1 MQVVGAFACS
11 HAALFVSRRQA
22 APATQSSRIYE
33 AFARMGQLIREQR
46 PDALVVVGTD
56 HGRIYPLSGM
66 PQYLIGVSEQAVGI
80 GDAGLPEKTLPLHQ
94 SFARAILDGLLKEG
108 VDMAFSEA
116 MRIDHSFLT
125 PLLLALP
132 ELDIPIVPIVQNCN
146 APPLPNLERSYQVG
160 RSLAR
165 ALMKGPEGRI
175 VVIGTGGLS
184 HWVGSAEF
192 RAFMSGPAG
201 SRLARQAQFPL
212 QLPESGEVN
221 EEFDRDFIEILRH
234 GRAQEFIRDWDT
246 HRIGEIAGNGA
257 QEVRNWLLLAGLTAD
272 APATLLDYAPVKP
285 WLTGVAVV
293 QFGIPE
299 PVRPAGR
306 A

>member
-1 MQVVGAFACS
+1 MRVVGAFACS
-11 HAALFVSRRQA
+11 HAALFVTRRQA
-22 APATQSSRIYE
+22 APETQCARVYG
-33 AFARMGQLIREQR
+33 AFARMGQLIRECR
-46 PDALVVVGTD
+46 PDALVIVGTD

-80 GDAGLPEKTLPLHQ
+80 GDAGLPEKTLALHQ
-94 SFARAILDGLLKEG
+94 SFARSILSGLLEEG

-146 APPLPNLERSYQVG
+146 APPLPNLERAHQVG

-165 ALMKGPEGRI
+165 ALMKGPEGRV

-192 RAFMSGPAG
+192 RTFMSGPAG
-201 SRLARQAQFPL
+201 SRLARLAQFPL
-212 QLPESGEVN
+212 QLPESGDVN
-221 EEFDRDFIEILRH
+221 EEFDRAFVETLCH
-234 GRAQEFIRDWDT
+234 GGAQEFIRNWDT
-246 HRIGEIAGNGA
+246 HRLGEIAGNGA
-257 QEVRNWLLLAGLTAD
+257 QEIRNWLLLAGVTAD

-285 WLTGVAVV
+285 WLTGAAVV
-293 QFGIPE
+293 QFAVTE
-299 PVRPAGR
+299 PGRPAGR

>member
-11 HAALFVSRRQA
+11 HAALFVTRREA
-22 APATQSSRIYE
+22 APATQCVRIYG
-33 AFARMGQLIREQR
+33 AFARMGQLIRELR
-46 PDALVVVGTD
+46 PDALVIVGTD

-80 GDAGLPEKTLPLHQ
+80 GDAGLRKETLPLHQ
-94 SFARAILDGLLKEG
+94 GFARSILEGVLEEG
-108 VDMAFSEA
+108 VDLAFSEA
-116 MRIDHSFLT
+116 MSIDHSFLT

-146 APPLPNLERSYQVG
+146 APPLPSLERAYQVG
-160 RSLAR
+160 RILAR
-165 ALMKGPEGRI
+165 VLTRGPEGRV

-184 HWVGSAEF
+184 HWVGSDEF

-201 SRLARQAQFPL
+201 SRLARQTQFPL
-212 QLPESGEVN
+212 QLPDTGEVN
-221 EEFDRDFIEILRH
+221 EEFDRNFIEIICQ
-234 GRAQEFIRDWDT
+234 GKAQEFIRNWDT
-246 HRIGEIAGNGA
+246 HSIGEVAGNGA

-272 APATLLDYAPVKP
+272 APATLLDYAAVKP

-293 QFGIPE
+293 EFVIPE
-299 PVRPAGR
+299 PIRPAGR

>member
-1 MQVVGAFACS
+1 MQLVGAFACS
-11 HAALFVSRRQA
+11 HAALFVSRRDL
-22 APATQSSRIYE
+22 APAEQCSRIYA
-33 AFARMGQLIREQR
+33 AFARMGQLIRECR
-46 PDALVVVGTD
+46 PDALVIVGTD
-56 HGRIYPLSGM
+56 HGRIHPLSGM

-80 GDAGLPEKTLPLHQ
+80 GDAGLPAKTLPLQQ
-94 SFARAILDGLLKEG
+94 SFARSILDGVLEEG

-116 MRIDHSFLT
+116 MSIDHSFLT

-146 APPLPNLERSYQVG
+146 APPLPNLERAYQVG
-160 RSLAR
+160 RILAR
-165 ALMKGPEGRI
+165 ALTKGPEGRV

-201 SRLARQAQFPL
+201 SRLERQTQFPL
-212 QLPESGEVN
+212 QLPATGEVN
-221 EEFDRDFIEILRH
+221 EEFDRDFIEILCQ
-234 GRAQEFIRDWDT
+234 GRAQEFIRNWDT
-246 HRIGEIAGNGA
+246 HRIGEVAGNGA

-272 APATLLDYAPVKP
+272 APAILLDYAPVKP

-293 QFGIPE
+293 QFVIPE
-299 PVRPAGR
+299 HICPAGR

>member
-11 HAALFVSRRQA
+11 HAALFVTRREA
-22 APATQSSRIYE
+22 APPAQCERMYG
-33 AFARMGQLIREQR
+33 AFARMGQLIRELR
-46 PDALVVVGTD
+46 PDALVIVGTD

-80 GDAGLPEKTLPLHQ
+80 GDAGLPAKTLPLHQ
-94 SFARAILDGLLKEG
+94 SFARSILDGVLEEG

-116 MRIDHSFLT
+116 MKIDHSFLT

-132 ELDIPIVPIVQNCN
+132 ELDIPIIPIVQNCN
-146 APPLPNLERSYQVG
+146 APPLPSLQRAYQVG
-160 RSLAR
+160 RTLSR
-165 ALMKGPEGRI
+165 AVANGPEGRI
-175 VVIGTGGLS
+175 VAIGTGGLS

-201 SRLARQAQFPL
+201 SRLARQTQFPL
-212 QLPESGEVN
+212 QLPDTGDVN
-221 EEFDRDFIEILRH
+221 EKFDRDFIEIMRQ
-234 GRAQEFIRDWDT
+234 GKAQEFIRNWDT
-246 HRIGEIAGNGA
+246 QRIGEVAGNGA
-257 QEVRNWLLLAGLTAD
+257 QEVRNWLLLAGLMAD
-272 APATLLDYAPVKP
+272 APATLLDYAPVEP

-293 QFGIPE
+293 QFSMPE
-299 PVRPAGR
+299 HFGQGGR

>member
-1 MQVVGAFACS
+1 MQIVGAFACS
-11 HAALFVSRRQA
+11 HAALFITRREA
-22 APATQSSRIYE
+22 APATQCSRIYG
-33 AFARMGQLIREQR
+33 AFARMGQLIREHR
-46 PDALVVVGTD
+46 PDALVIVGTD

-80 GDAGLPEKTLPLHQ
+80 GDAGLPRKTLPLHQ
-94 SFARAILDGLLKEG
+94 GFARSILEGVLEEG

-116 MRIDHSFLT
+116 MSIDHSFLT

-146 APPLPNLERSYQVG
+146 APPLPNLERAYQVG
-160 RSLAR
+160 RILAR
-165 ALMKGPEGRI
+165 ALTKGPEGRV

-192 RAFMSGPAG
+192 RGFMSGPAG
-201 SRLARQAQFPL
+201 SRLGRQSQFPL
-212 QLPESGEVN
+212 QLPDTGEVN
-221 EEFDRDFIEILRH
+221 EEFDRKFIEILCQ

-246 HRIGEIAGNGA
+246 QRIGEVAGNGA

-272 APATLLDYAPVKP
+272 APGTLLDYAPVKP

-293 QFGIPE
+293 QFVIPE
-299 PVRPAGR
+299 HIRPAGR

>member
-1 MQVVGAFACS
+1 
-11 HAALFVSRRQA
+11 
-22 APATQSSRIYE
+22 
-33 AFARMGQLIREQR
+33 MGQLIREHR

-80 GDAGLPEKTLPLHQ
+80 GDAGLPAKTLPLHQ
-94 SFARAILDGLLKEG
+94 SFARSILADVLEEG
-108 VDMAFSEA
+108 VDMAYSEA

-146 APPLPNLERSYQVG
+146 APPLPNLERAYQVG
-160 RSLAR
+160 RILAR
-165 ALMKGPEGRI
+165 ALMKGPEGRV

-184 HWVGSAEF
+184 HWVGSKEF

-201 SRLARQAQFPL
+201 SRLARQNEFPL
-212 QLPESGEVN
+212 QLPDSGEVN
-221 EEFDRDFIEILRH
+221 EEFDRDFIEILCQ
-234 GRAQEFIRDWDT
+234 GRAQEFIRSWDT
-246 HRIGEIAGNGA
+246 HRLGEVAGNGA

-285 WLTGVAVV
+285 WLTGAAVV
-293 QFGIPE
+293 QFVIPK
-299 PVRPAGR
+299 PVRSAGR

>member
-1 MQVVGAFACS
+1 MRIVGAFACS
-11 HAALFVSRRQA
+11 HAALFVTRREA
-22 APATQSSRIYE
+22 APEAQCSRIYG
-33 AFARMGQLIREQR
+33 AFARMGQLIREHR
-46 PDALVVVGTD
+46 PDALVIVGTD

-80 GDAGLPEKTLPLHQ
+80 GDAGLPGKTLPLHQ
-94 SFARAILDGLLKEG
+94 GFARSILDSVLEEG

-146 APPLPNLERSYQVG
+146 APPLPKLERAYQVG
-160 RSLAR
+160 QILAR

-201 SRLARQAQFPL
+201 SRLARQTQFPL
-212 QLPESGEVN
+212 QLPDTGEVN
-221 EEFDRDFIEILRH
+221 EEFDREFIESVCR
-234 GRAQEFIRDWDT
+234 GRAQEFIRNWDT
-246 HRIGEIAGNGA
+246 HRIGEVAGNGA

-293 QFGIPE
+293 QFVIPE
-299 PVRPAGR
+299 PIHPVGR

>member
-1 MQVVGAFACS
+1 
-11 HAALFVSRRQA
+11 
-22 APATQSSRIYE
+22 
-33 AFARMGQLIREQR
+33 MGQLIRERQ
-46 PDALVVVGTD
+46 PDALVLVGTD
-56 HGRIYPLSGM
+56 HGRIYPLSGV

-80 GDAGLPEKTLPLHQ
+80 GDAGLPGKTLPLQQ
-94 SFARAILDGLLKEG
+94 SLARSILDGLLEEG

-146 APPLPNLERSYQVG
+146 APPLPKLERAYQVG
-160 RSLAR
+160 GSLAR
-165 ALMKGPEGRI
+165 ALMRGPEGRV

-201 SRLARQAQFPL
+201 SRLERQTQFPL
-212 QLPESGEVN
+212 QLPDSGEVN
-221 EEFDRDFIEILRH
+221 EEFDRGFIELLRR
-234 GRAQEFIRDWDT
+234 GKAQEFIRNWDT
-246 HRIGEIAGNGA
+246 RRIGEVAGNGA

-272 APATLLDYAPVKP
+272 APATLIDYAPVKP

-293 QFGIPE
+293 EFVVQDT
-299 PVRPAGR
+299 VRPAGR
-306 A
+306 S

>member
-1 MQVVGAFACS
+1 MQIVGAFACS
-11 HAALFVSRRQA
+11 HAALFVTRREA
-22 APATQSSRIYE
+22 APAAQCSSIYGT
-33 AFARMGQLIREQR
+33 FARMGQLIRKHR
-46 PDALVVVGTD
+46 PDALLIVGTD

-94 SFARAILDGLLKEG
+94 SFARSILGGVLEEG

-132 ELDIPIVPIVQNCN
+132 EFDIPIIPIVQNCN
-146 APPLPNLERSYQVG
+146 APPLPNLGRAHQVG
-160 RSLAR
+160 GSLAR
-165 ALMKGPEGRI
+165 ALERGPQGR
-175 VVIGTGGLS
+175 VVVLGTGGLS

-201 SRLARQAQFPL
+201 SRLGRQSQFPL
-212 QLPESGEVN
+212 QLPDTGEVN
-221 EEFDRDFIEILRH
+221 EEFDREFIEIICQ
-234 GRAQEFIRDWDT
+234 GRAREFIRNWDT
-246 HRIGEIAGNGA
+246 HRIGEVAGNGA

-293 QFGIPE
+293 EFAIPE
-299 PVRPAGR
+299 PIRPAGR

>member
-11 HAALFVSRRQA
+11 HAALFVTRREA
-22 APATQSSRIYE
+22 APATQCVRIYG
-33 AFARMGQLIREQR
+33 AFARMGQLIRELR
-46 PDALVVVGTD
+46 PDALVIVGTD

-80 GDAGLPEKTLPLHQ
+80 GDAGLPKETLPLRQ
-94 SFARAILDGLLKEG
+94 GFARSILEGVLEEG

-116 MRIDHSFLT
+116 MSIDHSFLT

-146 APPLPNLERSYQVG
+146 VPPLPSLERAYQVG
-160 RSLAR
+160 RILAR
-165 ALMKGPEGRI
+165 TLTRGPEGRV

-184 HWVGSAEF
+184 HWVGSDEF

-201 SRLARQAQFPL
+201 SRLARQTQFPL
-212 QLPESGEVN
+212 QLPDTGEVN
-221 EEFDRDFIEILRH
+221 EEFDRNFIEIICQ
-234 GRAQEFIRDWDT
+234 GKAQEFIRNWNT
-246 HRIGEIAGNGA
+246 HRIGEVAGNGA

-293 QFGIPE
+293 QFVIPE
-299 PVRPAGR
+299 HIRPAGR

>member
-1 MQVVGAFACS
+1 MQLVGAFACS
-11 HAALFVSRRQA
+11 HAALFVSRRDL
-22 APATQSSRIYE
+22 APAEQCSRIYA
-33 AFARMGQLIREQR
+33 AFARMGQLIRECR
-46 PDALVVVGTD
+46 PDALVIVGTD
-56 HGRIYPLSGM
+56 HGRIHPLSGM

-94 SFARAILDGLLKEG
+94 RFARSMLDGVLEEG

-132 ELDIPIVPIVQNCN
+132 ELDIPIIPIVQNCN
-146 APPLPNLERSYQVG
+146 APPLPKLERAYHVG
-160 RSLAR
+160 RCLAR
-165 ALMKGPEGRI
+165 ALSRGPEGR
-175 VVIGTGGLS
+175 VVAIGTGGLS

-201 SRLARQAQFPL
+201 SRLGRQTQFPL
-212 QLPESGEVN
+212 QLPDTGEVN
-221 EEFDRDFIEILRH
+221 EEFDRDFIATVCQ
-234 GRAQEFIRDWDT
+234 GRAQEFIRNWDT
-246 HRIGEIAGNGA
+246 HKIGEVAGNGA

-272 APATLLDYAPVKP
+272 APATLLDYAAVKP

-293 QFGIPE
+293 QFAIPE
-299 PVRPAGR
+299 PIRPAGQ